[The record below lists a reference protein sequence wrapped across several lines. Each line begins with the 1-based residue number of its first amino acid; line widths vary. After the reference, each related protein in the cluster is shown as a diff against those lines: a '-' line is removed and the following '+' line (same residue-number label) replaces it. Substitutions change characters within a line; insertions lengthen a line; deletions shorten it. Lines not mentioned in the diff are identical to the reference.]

1 MKRTLLMPCM
11 IAVGLVVVALWL
23 AGVEAGTLWAV
34 AALACPLMMLFM
46 MGGMFRAAQ
55 RHVGHRASDPARRED
70 TAVRQ

>member
-1 MKRTLLMPCM
+1 
-11 IAVGLVVVALWL
+11 LVVVALWL

-55 RHVGHRASDPARRED
+55 RHVRHRASDPARRED

>member
-11 IAVGLVVVALWL
+11 IAVGLVVVALLL

-55 RHVGHRASDPARRED
+55 RHVGHPASDPSRQES